1 MNLPFLSAM
10 SGSDSFCEVFGKTAS
25 FYFEPESDLALLQDQ
40 ANGAFSARHVV
51 YQQPQQV
58 VMAGQQP
65 QQIVSNGA
73 VYQAQPQQVQAP
85 Q

>member
-51 YQQPQQV
+51 YQ
-58 VMAGQQP
+58 
-65 QQIVSNGA
+65 
-73 VYQAQPQQVQAP
+73 
-85 Q
+85 